1 MWTFG
6 RKSANTGFAPADAK
20 SDGYRGVFLIMQTPF
35 LESLE
40 VDELSLRKEV
50 DFLAQ
55 CGVHGMVWPVAA
67 SESTALSYKERL
79 KYAEV
84 IVKENAGRT
93 PVVVGVTACNKF
105 EAAEYA
111 EHAEKIGAD
120 AIIALAQN
128 DGMPTDPIMFGEY
141 MDAITSVCHLPL
153 MVQTAMPGHGSAL
166 SPEYLL
172 ELAQKHP
179 TFRCVKEEQMGFGPL
194 PWRISVYEKKGNGR
208 LTVMAGAG
216 ARNLMNEME
225 RGSGGTMPGAGFA
238 DIQVRIW
245 DSFHLGKKDEARELF
260 AKMLMMAVLEQ
271 STGYVLQKEILRRR
285 GIFETTLMRS
295 TRRPLMD
302 EGDLAELDAIFA
314 TLRPYFCVG
323 EYSYGRAAGV

>member
-1 MWTFG
+1 MWKFG
-6 RKSANTGFAPADAK
+6 RKSTDEASVSGNPKA
-20 SDGYRGVFLIMQTPF
+20 DGYRGVFIIMQTPF
-35 LESLE
+35 LDSLE
-40 VDELSLRKEV
+40 VDERSLRKEV

-55 CGVHGMVWPVAA
+55 CQVHGMVWPVAA

-84 IVKENAGRT
+84 IVKESAGRT
-93 PVVVGVTACNKF
+93 PVVIGVTAPNKF

-111 EHAEKIGAD
+111 EHAGKIGAD

-128 DGMPTDPIMFGEY
+128 DGMPTDPLMFGEY
-141 MDAITSVCHLPL
+141 MEAITSACRLPV
-153 MVQTAMPGHGSAL
+153 MVQTAMPGHSSAL
-166 SPEYLL
+166 SPDYLL

-179 TFRCVKEEQMGFGPL
+179 TFRYVKEEQMGFGPL
-194 PWRISVYEKKGNGR
+194 PWRMTVYEKKGKGR
-208 LTVMAGAG
+208 LTAMAGAG

-238 DIQVRIW
+238 DVQVRIW
-245 DSFHLGKKDEARELF
+245 ERFHVGQKSEARELF
-260 AKMLMMAVLEQ
+260 GKMLMMAVLEQ

-302 EGDLAELDAIFA
+302 EGDLAELDAIFEV
-314 TLRPYFCVG
+314 LKPYFCVN
-323 EYSYGRAAGV
+323 EYKYSCAASA